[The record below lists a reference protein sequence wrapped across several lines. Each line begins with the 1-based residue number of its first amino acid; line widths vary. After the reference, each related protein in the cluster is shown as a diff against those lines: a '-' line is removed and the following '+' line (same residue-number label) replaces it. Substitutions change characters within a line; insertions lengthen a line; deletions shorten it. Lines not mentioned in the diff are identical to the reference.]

1 MRCHLQG
8 KSFKHVDSSMIP
20 RGGSKAIYQSC
31 GESLRS
37 GDPTTGSPCMYKGC
51 GESFRGVEPS
61 MIHCSASTPLHGL
74 Q

>member
-1 MRCHLQG
+1 MRCNLQG

-37 GDPTTGSPCMYKGC
+37 GDPTTIYC
-51 GESFRGVEPS
+51 RGLHACIRAAVN
-61 MIHCSASTPLHGL
+61 PLGVYTA